1 MNAWKYEMKPIILRL
16 ILMKYNTEQKEYM
29 KSWKRKPGRVCWYIG
44 LALLLTAC
52 SGGGDG
58 QTADKDE
65 GVVTVMPQESNMVTV
80 MTLERKNFEHELVSN
95 GKVEARQRADLS
107 FRVTSEPVARVYVKN
122 GDHVKRGQKLAELD
136 LFTLANKLEQ
146 AENSLR
152 QTELEMQD
160 VLIGQGYSIDRMA
173 DIPADVK
180 KLAEV
185 KSGYGQ
191 SKNNYE
197 LARYELE
204 QAVLTAPFDGVVA
217 NLTGKPFNRPDAS
230 EPFCRVIGTEGME
243 VAFMVLES
251 ELPLIGRGDQVD
263 ITPYASGM
271 APVTGSVSEINP
283 LVDENG
289 MVKVKA
295 ICRDGNKL
303 YDGMNVRVS
312 VKRSVREQLVI
323 PKTAVVMRS
332 GKQVVF
338 TLKDGKAMWNYV
350 QTGLENMTEYT
361 VTGDGMKEGV
371 QVIVTG
377 NVNLAHEAP
386 VTVEN

>member
-1 MNAWKYEMKPIILRL
+1 MKSIVLQTIKNSSILR
-16 ILMKYNTEQKEYM
+16 IMKNR
-29 KSWKRKPGRVCWYIG
+29 KRKPEYTRWCMG
-44 LALLLTAC
+44 LALLLAAC
-52 SGGGDG
+52 SGGSGE
-58 QTADKDE
+58 QAADKEE
-65 GVVTVMPQESNMVTV
+65 GVATVLPQENNTVTV
-80 MTLERKNFEHELVSN
+80 MTLERKNFDHELVSN
-95 GKVEARQRADLS
+95 GKVEARQQADLS
-107 FRVTSEPVARVYVKN
+107 FRVTSEPVAHVYVKN
-122 GDHVKRGQKLAELD
+122 GDRVRRGQKLAELD
-136 LFTLANKLEQ
+136 LFTLKNKLEQ

-152 QTELEMQD
+152 QAELEMQD
-160 VLIGQGYSIDRMA
+160 VLIGQGYSIERMA
-173 DIPADVK
+173 DIPEEVK
-180 KLAEV
+180 KLVEV

-191 SKNNYE
+191 SRSNYE

-217 NLTGKPFNRPDAS
+217 NLTGKAFNRPDAS
-230 EPFCRVIGTEGME
+230 EPFCRIIGTEGME
-243 VAFMVLES
+243 VSFTVLES
-251 ELPLIGRGDQVD
+251 ELPLIGRGDRVD

-271 APVTGSVSEINP
+271 AAVTGSVSEINP

-295 ICRDGNKL
+295 VCRDGSRL

-312 VKRSVREQLVI
+312 VKRSVQGQLVI

-350 QTGLENMTEYT
+350 QTGLENLTEYT
-361 VTGDGMKEGV
+361 VTGDGMEEGA

-386 VTVEN
+386 VTVESN